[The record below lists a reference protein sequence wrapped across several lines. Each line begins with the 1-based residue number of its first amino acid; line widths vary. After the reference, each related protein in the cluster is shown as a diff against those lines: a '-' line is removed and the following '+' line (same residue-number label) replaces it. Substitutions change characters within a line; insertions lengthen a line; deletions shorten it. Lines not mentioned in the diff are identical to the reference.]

1 MTTTSN
7 VFIGLLLEQFLV
19 NAIVHSFRQRT
30 ECSTGGCIPM
40 NNRFGVQIMKKLLI
54 AAGFIMAGVSAASA
68 QGYVVY
74 GPPAVAVYPAAPAYG
89 LYDYAPGYATTTYGY
104 YPPVRWYGSFDES
117 GNSYRQPGPRST
129 IRAVR

>member
-1 MTTTSN
+1 
-7 VFIGLLLEQFLV
+7 
-19 NAIVHSFRQRT
+19 
-30 ECSTGGCIPM
+30 
-40 NNRFGVQIMKKLLI
+40 MKKLLI
-54 AAGFIMAGVSAASA
+54 AAGIVVAGTAVAPMAASA

-89 LYDYAPGYATTTYGY
+89 LYDYAPGYVTTYGY